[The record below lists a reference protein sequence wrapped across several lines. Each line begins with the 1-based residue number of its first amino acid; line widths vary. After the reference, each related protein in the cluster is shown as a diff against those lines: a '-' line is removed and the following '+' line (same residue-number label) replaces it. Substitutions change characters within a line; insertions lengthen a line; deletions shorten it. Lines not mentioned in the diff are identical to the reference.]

1 MTECL
6 SGNFQEQINPTP
18 VIGESDSGF
27 GERISTSSC
36 RLRFEDFD
44 IDPGCDQNRHNATAS
59 ATVLLQE
66 GNLIFLLPCCCA
78 IARVGTL
85 IRNPATVLLCYCV
98 TGRLEGGGTEPV
110 AREIS
115 TVPQMEP
122 LSKLEKE
129 RSLAY
134 RPTIPGLAPQSFL
147 VGLSGL

>member
-1 MTECL
+1 MTLMTECL

-66 GNLIFLLPCCCA
+66 GNLILLLPYYFA
-78 IARVGTL
+78 NTPNIIL
-85 IRNPATVLLCYCV
+85 
-98 TGRLEGGGTEPV
+98 
-110 AREIS
+110 
-115 TVPQMEP
+115 
-122 LSKLEKE
+122 
-129 RSLAY
+129 
-134 RPTIPGLAPQSFL
+134 L
-147 VGLSGL
+147 VGPSKAK